1 MNDVITFDTMTG
13 VNLEGWWY
21 DHRKKKNIKV
31 VDQFF
36 EDNNLFVKTA
46 DGAVLPY
53 SSIMNCVKT
62 EKPVK
67 IEETKPKQTNK
78 PIYNLPK
85 EILDEIETDDVMLDD
100 DAKLIAG
107 LTTSNNIPETK
118 KNLYHSGTNYS
129 NSNILDKA
137 FSKIP
142 APVSEYEIVWE
153 GYSEIVKML
162 TEVMDITEEEI
173 TEYVTNKYFSDS
185 KFNFKDKISRLMFPK
200 DVDKDAEID

>member
-1 MNDVITFDTMTG
+1 MNDVITFDTMSG

-62 EKPVK
+62 DKPVN
-67 IEETKPKQTNK
+67 IEETKPKQSNR
-78 PIYNLPK
+78 PIPK
-85 EILDEIETDDVMLDD
+85 EILDEIETDDTMLDD
-100 DAKLIAG
+100 DALLIAG
-107 LTTSNNIPETK
+107 LTTSDNNPGR

-142 APVSEYEIVWE
+142 APVSEYEIVWD

-162 TEVMDITEEEI
+162 TEVMDITEDEI
-173 TEYVTNKYFSDS
+173 TDYVTNKYFTDS
-185 KFNFKDKISRLMFPK
+185 KFNFRDKISRLMFPK
-200 DVDKDAEID
+200 DADKDVEID

>member
-67 IEETKPKQTNK
+67 IEETKPNQTKN

-100 DAKLIAG
+100 DALLIAG
-107 LTTSNNIPETK
+107 LTTSNNTPER
-118 KNLYHSGTNYS
+118 KNLYHSGSNYS

-162 TEVMDITEEEI
+162 TEVMDITEDEI
-173 TEYVTNKYFSDS
+173 TDYVANKYFSDS

>member
-67 IEETKPKQTNK
+67 IEETKPNQTKN

-107 LTTSNNIPETK
+107 LTTSNNNPER
-118 KNLYHSGTNYS
+118 KNLYHSGSNYS

-142 APVSEYEIVWE
+142 APVSEYEIVWD

-173 TEYVTNKYFSDS
+173 TEYVANKYFTDS

>member
-67 IEETKPKQTNK
+67 IEESKPNQTKN

-107 LTTSNNIPETK
+107 LTTSNNNPER
-118 KNLYHSGTNYS
+118 KNLYHSGSNYS

-142 APVSEYEIVWE
+142 APVSEYEIVWD

-162 TEVMDITEEEI
+162 TEVMDITEDEI
-173 TEYVTNKYFSDS
+173 TDYVTNKYFTDS
-185 KFNFKDKISRLMFPK
+185 KFNFRDKISRLMLL
-200 DVDKDAEID
+200 

>member
-21 DHRKKKNIKV
+21 DHRKKKNIRV

-62 EKPVK
+62 DKPVK
-67 IEETKPKQTNK
+67 IEETKPKQSNR
-78 PIYNLPK
+78 PIPK

-100 DAKLIAG
+100 DALLIAG
-107 LTTSNNIPETK
+107 LTTSNNTPEP

-142 APVSEYEIVWE
+142 APISEYEIVWE

-162 TEVMDITEEEI
+162 TEVMDITEDEI
-173 TEYVTNKYFSDS
+173 TDYVTNKYFSDS

-200 DVDKDAEID
+200 DADKDVEID

>member
-1 MNDVITFDTMTG
+1 MNDVITFDTMSG

-21 DHRKKKNIKV
+21 DHRKKKNIRV

-53 SSIMNCVKT
+53 SSIMNYVKT

-67 IEETKPKQTNK
+67 IEETKPKQTNR
-78 PIYNLPK
+78 PIPK
-85 EILDEIETDDVMLDD
+85 EILDEIETDDAMLDD
-100 DAKLIAG
+100 DALLIAG
-107 LTTSNNIPETK
+107 LTTDNNPGP

-129 NSNILDKA
+129 NSNILEKA

-142 APVSEYEIVWE
+142 APVSQYEIVWE

-162 TEVMDITEEEI
+162 TEVMDITEDEI
-173 TEYVTNKYFSDS
+173 TDYVTNKYFSDS
-185 KFNFKDKISRLMFPK
+185 KFNFRDKISSLMFPK
-200 DVDKDAEID
+200 DVDKDVEID